1 MSTSAPCR
9 MGRHTRR
16 GPPKRAAI
24 SPEKLD
30 CYLTDQLHKVPGF
43 EAVDISAGYRLR
55 APDDEGCNWSGKVVA
70 LHGLRAPLAEDIAAA
85 LRPIVRAA
93 RAHFNL
99 SE

>member
-1 MSTSAPCR
+1 MRTFARCCI
-9 MGRHTRR
+9 GRHTRR
-16 GPPKRAAI
+16 GPRKRAAI

-30 CYLTDQLHKVPGF
+30 RYLTDRLHEVPGF

-55 APDDEGCNWSGKVVA
+55 VPDDEGCNWSGKVVA
-70 LHGLRAPLAEDIAAA
+70 LHGLRAPLADDIAVA

-93 RAHFNL
+93 RARFNL

>member
-1 MSTSAPCR
+1 MRTHGPCR
-9 MGRHTRR
+9 IGSHTGR
-16 GPPKRAAI
+16 GPPRRAAI
-24 SPEKLD
+24 SAAKLD

-43 EAVDISAGYRLR
+43 EAVDIAAGYRLR

-70 LHGLRAPLAEDIAAA
+70 LHGLRAPLADDIAKA

-93 RAHFNL
+93 RARFNL

>member
-1 MSTSAPCR
+1 MRTFGPYR

-16 GPPKRAAI
+16 GSCKRAAI
-24 SPEKLD
+24 SPERLD
-30 CYLTDQLHKVPGF
+30 CYLTEQLHKVPGF

-85 LRPIVRAA
+85 LRPIVRGA
-93 RAHFNL
+93 RARFNL
-99 SE
+99 TE